1 VQHRHVCAL
10 HISYN
15 KLVALPAEL
24 AHLECL
30 TLIGIDELARPPN
43 SSFPRLTAS
52 NCADATHNE
61 IAEVHEQVCTLPRLN
76 VLELAFNRLQRLPDD
91 LGKLTSL
98 DRLTLQVAHARA

>member
-1 VQHRHVCAL
+1 MQHRHVCAL

-30 TLIGIDELARPPN
+30 TLIGELARPPN

-76 VLELAFNRLQRLPDD
+76 ALELAFNRLQRLPDD